1 MKKTLIVVMSLA
13 FLTNLVFSAPT
24 FAACQQ
30 DTLGIPHWYR
40 GLVDQQSCEI
50 SKGPAEKENFV
61 NIIVLNV
68 SEMLFRAVVL
78 ISFGT
83 ILYAGFRYI
92 TSAGSAQGVESAKK
106 TLQNS
111 VIGLIIALVATMV
124 VNLIFGVITKE

>member
-1 MKKTLIVVMSLA
+1 MKKTLIVIMSLA
-13 FLTNLVFSAPT
+13 FLANLVFSTPT

-40 GLVDQQSCEI
+40 GIVDGECEVI
-50 SKGPAEKENFV
+50 GPDKDDKFV
-61 NIIVLNV
+61 YKIVLNV

-111 VIGLIIALVATMV
+111 VIGLIIALVATMI
-124 VNLIFGVITKE
+124 VNLIFGIIT